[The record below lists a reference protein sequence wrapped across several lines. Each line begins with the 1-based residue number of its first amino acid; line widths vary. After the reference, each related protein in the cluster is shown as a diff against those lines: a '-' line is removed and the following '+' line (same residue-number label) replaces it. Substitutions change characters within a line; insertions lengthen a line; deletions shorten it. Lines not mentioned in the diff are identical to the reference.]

1 MERGWRAVKA
11 VASSNSK
18 SASKYLPAATSQ
30 PSDGRRDCNFIG
42 RCRFLLTGTQGISQM
57 TTVCLPGGGTT
68 ASPQWAAAGE
78 SSSDE
83 ALIRRI
89 AAGDQSA
96 MRALFAR
103 YRVALYR
110 WLLRL
115 VNDGTLAEDLLSEV
129 FLDVWRQAASF
140 EARSSVSTWLLAIA
154 RYKALS
160 ARRRRTDAQLDEAT
174 VSTVPDIAD
183 DPEISLQKK
192 GRAEALRQSLPRLSP
207 EHREVIDLA
216 YYHSKSVKEIAEIVG
231 INEATVKTRMF
242 YARKKLA
249 ELVASA

>member
-1 MERGWRAVKA
+1 
-11 VASSNSK
+11 
-18 SASKYLPAATSQ
+18 
-30 PSDGRRDCNFIG
+30 
-42 RCRFLLTGTQGISQM
+42 M
-57 TTVCLPGGGTT
+57 TTVCLRGGGTT

-103 YRVALYR
+103 YRVTLYR

-115 VNDGTLAEDLLSEV
+115 ADDGTLAEDLLSEV

-140 EARSSVSTWLLAIA
+140 ESRSSVSTWLLAIA

-160 ARRRRTDAQLDEAT
+160 ARRRRTDAELDEAT
-174 VSTVPDIAD
+174 FSTVPARAD
-183 DPEISLQKK
+183 RLGYVRFVPKATERSAAKKSLLNHLVGAGEQRPRHFKAERLLGSQVYDEIEF
-192 GRAEALRQSLPRLSP
+192 RRLRIHAAIPPSGTC
-207 EHREVIDLA
+207 A
-216 YYHSKSVKEIAEIVG
+216 
-231 INEATVKTRMF
+231 
-242 YARKKLA
+242 
-249 ELVASA
+249 ASADYPAVACL

>member
-1 MERGWRAVKA
+1 
-11 VASSNSK
+11 
-18 SASKYLPAATSQ
+18 
-30 PSDGRRDCNFIG
+30 
-42 RCRFLLTGTQGISQM
+42 M
-57 TTVCLPGGGTT
+57 TTVCLRGGGTT

-115 VNDGTLAEDLLSEV
+115 VDDGTLAEDLLSEV

-140 EARSSVSTWLLAIA
+140 ESRSSVSTWLLAIA

-160 ARRRRTDAQLDEAT
+160 ARRRRTDAELDEAT
-174 VSTVPDIAD
+174 ISMVPDMTD
-183 DPEISLQKK
+183 DPEVALQRKD
-192 GRAEALRQSLPRLSP
+192 RAEALRQSSPRLSP
-207 EHREVIDLA
+207 EHRDVIDLT
-216 YYHSKSVKEIAEIVG
+216 YYHSKSVKEIAEIVD

>member
-1 MERGWRAVKA
+1 MA
-11 VASSNSK
+11 
-18 SASKYLPAATSQ
+18 
-30 PSDGRRDCNFIG
+30 
-42 RCRFLLTGTQGISQM
+42 
-57 TTVCLPGGGTT
+57 TVCIRGGGAA
-68 ASPQWAAAGE
+68 ASPEWAAARE
-78 SSSDE
+78 SSSDK

-96 MRALFAR
+96 MRVLFAR
-103 YRVALYR
+103 HRVTLYR

-115 VNDGTLAEDLLSEV
+115 VDDGALAEDLVSEV
-129 FLDVWRQAASF
+129 FLDVWRNAASF

-160 ARRRRTDAQLDEAT
+160 ARRRRTDAELDEAT
-174 VSTVPDIAD
+174 VSTAPDIAD
-183 DPEISLQKK
+183 DPEVALQKK
-192 GRAEALRQSLPRLSP
+192 NRAEALRQSLPLLSP

-249 ELVASA
+249 ELS